1 MRVFVTGASGHIASA
16 IIPELISAG
25 HQVVG
30 LARSD
35 ESAAAVARLGASVRR
50 GDLNDP
56 DGIRQA
62 AAEADGVIHLAL
74 FDRRQMRPGAGG
86 APGAEQ
92 QAVFG
97 AFGDALAG
105 TGKPLV
111 TASARGALGPL
122 GRPATEE
129 DQASPGGPNAAE
141 FAAVNLAERGVRSS
155 VVRLPLITHSTLDTH
170 GFASILIDTARKTGV
185 AGYAGDG
192 TNRWPAVH
200 TLDAGHL
207 YRLALE
213 NAEPGTRW
221 HAIGEEG
228 IPLRDIAENIA
239 RHLGL
244 PTASIPADQLQEH
257 FGFIGGLIALDLPA
271 SSLLTRRRLGWEPTH
286 PGLLADLDEG
296 YYFES

>member
-16 IIPELISAG
+16 VIPELIASG
-25 HQVVG
+25 HHVVG

-35 ESAAAVARLGASVRR
+35 EAAAAVAGLGASVRR
-50 GDLNDP
+50 GDLADL
-56 DGIRQA
+56 DGLRQA

-74 FDRRQMRPGAGG
+74 FDRRQMSSGTMRSMGAD
-86 APGAEQ
+86 Q
-92 QAVFG
+92 QAVMG

-122 GRPATEE
+122 GRPATEQ
-129 DQASPGGPNAAE
+129 DQADPGGPAAPE
-141 FAAVNLAERGVRSS
+141 IAAVDLAQRGVRSS
-155 VVRLPLITHSTLDTH
+155 VVRLPLITHSTLDAH
-170 GFASILIDTARKTGV
+170 GFAPALIGIARKTGV

-213 NAEPGTRW
+213 HAGAGTRW
-221 HAIGEEG
+221 HAVGEEG
-228 IPLRDIAENIA
+228 IPLRDIAQAIA
-239 RHLGL
+239 GHLGV
-244 PTASIPADQLQEH
+244 PTASIPDSQLQDH
-257 FGFIGGLIALDLPA
+257 FGFLAALIGLDLPA
-271 SSLLTRRRLGWEPTH
+271 SSHITRQRLGWEPTH
-286 PGLLADLDEG
+286 PGLLADLDQG
-296 YYFES
+296 YYFGS

>member
-1 MRVFVTGASGHIASA
+1 MRVFVTGAGGHIASA
-16 IIPELISAG
+16 VIPELISAG

-35 ESAAAVARLGASVRR
+35 ESAAAVASLGASVRQ
-50 GDLNDP
+50 GDLSDL
-56 DGIRQA
+56 DGLRQA
-62 AAEADGVIHLAL
+62 ATEADGVIHLAL
-74 FDRRQMRPGAGG
+74 FDRRQLRPGSGGAGG
-86 APGAEQ
+86 VDQ
-92 QAVFG
+92 QAVFS

-111 TASARGALGPL
+111 TASARGGLGPL

-129 DQASPGGPNAAE
+129 DQGSPSGPSAAE
-141 FAAVNLAERGVRSS
+141 FAAADLARRGVRSS
-155 VVRLPLITHSTLDTH
+155 VVRLPLITHSALDTH
-170 GFASILIDTARKTGV
+170 GFATILIGTARKTGI

-200 TLDAGHL
+200 TLDAARL

-213 NAEPGTRW
+213 NAEAGTTW
-221 HAIGEEG
+221 HAVGEEG
-228 IPLRDIAENIA
+228 IQLRDIAENIA
-239 RHLGL
+239 GHLGV
-244 PTASIPADQLQEH
+244 PTASVPGEQLQEH

-271 SSLLTRRRLGWEPTH
+271 TSQITRQRLGWEPTH

-296 YYFES
+296 HYFKN